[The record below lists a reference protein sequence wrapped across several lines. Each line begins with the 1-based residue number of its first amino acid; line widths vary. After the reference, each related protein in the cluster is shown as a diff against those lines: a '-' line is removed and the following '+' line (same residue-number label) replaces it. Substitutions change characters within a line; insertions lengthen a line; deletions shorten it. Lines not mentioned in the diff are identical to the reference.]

1 MNNGTP
7 RIAGLGI
14 ALPDHAMTQADA
26 AQYVR
31 DYCVAG
37 DRELQLARR
46 IYSRSGVAN
55 RHSVVLESSTNG
67 ESARQTFFAPSE
79 PIAPLGP
86 TTAERMACYRENAG
100 PLACR
105 AADAALVDASVDA
118 SEVTHLVTVSC
129 SGFDAPGFD
138 ISLINNLP
146 LGEAVSRTHVGF
158 MGCHGALNGLRVARA
173 YAADP
178 QATVLLVALELCS
191 LHYQYGWTPERIVAN
206 ALFADGAAAAVV
218 QQDRGRDDERLLD
231 SDRLAIRDNWS
242 NVVPGTTDA
251 MTWRIGDHGFEMTLS
266 ADLPQL
272 IEQELASRL
281 GGWLAS
287 HQTPLEEV
295 AQWVIH
301 PGGPAILDACESAL
315 RLPGDALD
323 LSRGVLQRYGNM
335 SSPTVL
341 FALAEL
347 LARGSAASP
356 CVVLGFGP
364 GLTIEAALL
373 TADA

>member
-1 MNNGTP
+1 MSP
-7 RIAGLGI
+7 QIAGLGL
-14 ALPDHAMTQADA
+14 ALPDHAMAQAEA
-26 AQYVR
+26 ADYVR
-31 DYCVAG
+31 EFCVAG
-37 DRELQLARR
+37 DRERQLASR
-46 IYSRSGVAN
+46 IYARSGVAN

-67 ESARQTFFAPSE
+67 ESARQSFFMPSDAA
-79 PIAPLGP
+79 APLGP
-86 TTAERMACYRENAG
+86 TTSERMAVYRANAG
-100 PLACR
+100 CLAQR
-105 AADAALVDASVDA
+105 AAKAALDDAGVATTD
-118 SEVTHLVTVSC
+118 VTHLVTVSC

-138 ISLINNLP
+138 VAVINGLP
-146 LGEAVSRTHVGF
+146 LGEEVSRTHVGF

-178 QATVLLVALELCS
+178 NATVLMVAVELCT

-218 QQDRGRDDERLLD
+218 RSAEGD
-231 SDRLAIRDNWS
+231 SDCRLVDNWS
-242 NVVPGTTDA
+242 NVIPNSTDA

-266 ADLPQL
+266 TDVPNL
-272 IEQELASRL
+272 IEAQLAERI

-287 HQTPLEEV
+287 HDLSLDDV

-301 PGGPAILDACESAL
+301 PGGPAILDACEAAL
-315 RLPGDALD
+315 NLPADALE
-323 LSRGVLQRYGNM
+323 LSRRTLQRHGNM

-341 FALAEL
+341 FALEEVLRA
-347 LARGSAASP
+347 GPTPSP

-373 TADA
+373 G